1 MARKKK
7 ATAVD
12 ESATEEFVST
22 PAQSPESESESVSV
36 SEQAWHAEAAAAAI
50 AAEEAVRTAE
60 LAMASIEASQETD

>member
-7 ATAVD
+7 ATTVD
-12 ESATEEFVST
+12 DSAREEFVST
-22 PAQSPESESESVSV
+22 PAQSPESESV